1 MALKTVFDQK
11 NCYYLTKNSE
21 EEKMPQ
27 TDRQAEKY
35 RILQTQ
41 FGHKAFRAL
50 QEEAVDTILAGKDLL
65 MILPTGGGKSLSY
78 QLPTLLMDG
87 TTVVVSPLLALMHDQ
102 VQSLKAQGM
111 RAEMLSSMQS
121 SEESG
126 DIIRRL
132 YAGEIDFLYLS
143 PERLNTDGMRNI
155 LSQIRLNYFVID
167 EAHCISEWGHE
178 FRADYRALSQLRDYF
193 PNVTVAAFTATATE
207 HVREDIVRLL
217 RLHDATLL
225 QGKIFRENL
234 QITARHRIRDGYDQ
248 LTDFLDD
255 HKGESGIV
263 YAFSRK
269 NVEMIAHHLQKKG
282 YAAAAYHAGMPAEER
297 NSVFHD
303 FVHDEVKI
311 IVATIAFG
319 MGIDKS
325 NIRFVVHMSL
335 PKTLENYY
343 QEIGRA
349 GRDGDHADVV
359 LLFSAGDSIQQ
370 KRFVEMNDDDGYK
383 QHLLQKLSTI
393 QRYATSEGCRH
404 QQLAAYFNDTIEP
417 CGDKCDNCLEP
428 DHDKRDITTEAQMF
442 LSTVYR
448 TGQSFG
454 KNYLIDV
461 LRGSREQKI
470 LANGHDGLSVYGVG
484 EKLSKKQWFVVID
497 RLLEVEALNVNEHQG
512 LLLSEKGL
520 QILKGHE
527 PLLIRSERLNV
538 KAKTVKKSAP
548 ESYDYD
554 AGLFESLR
562 GLRQEIA
569 QEKGVPPYIVF
580 GDKTL
585 KEMAAKRPQT
595 KEEMLQV
602 GGIGEVKF
610 ERYGEAFLAL
620 LQGV

>member
-1 MALKTVFDQK
+1 MSEDI
-11 NCYYLTKNSE
+11 TK
-21 EEKMPQ
+21 
-27 TDRQAEKY
+27 RKY
-35 RILQTQ
+35 QILQSQ
-41 FGHKAFRAL
+41 FGHKAFRPL
-50 QEEAVDTILAGKDLL
+50 QEEAVDAILAGKDLL
-65 MILPTGGGKSLSY
+65 MILPTGGGKSLSF
-78 QLPTLLMDG
+78 QLPTLLMEG
-87 TTVVVSPLLALMHDQ
+87 VTIVISPLLALMHDQ
-102 VQSLKAQGM
+102 VQSLKAQEM

-132 YAGEIDFLYLS
+132 YANEIDFLYLS

-155 LSQIRLNYFVID
+155 LSQIKLNYFVID

-178 FRADYRALSQLRDYF
+178 FRGDYRALSQLKEQY
-193 PNVTVAAFTATATE
+193 PHVSVAAFTATATE
-207 HVREDIVRLL
+207 HVRHDIVRNL
-217 RLHDATLL
+217 RLENATVL

-234 QITARHRIRDGYDQ
+234 QITAKHRIKDGYDQ
-248 LTDFLDD
+248 LSGFLDD
-255 HKGESGIV
+255 HKEESGIV

-269 NVEMIAHHLQKKG
+269 SVEAIAAHLQKKG
-282 YAAAAYHAGMPAEER
+282 YAAAAYHAGMPSAQR

-359 LLFSAGDSIQQ
+359 LLFSAADTIQQ
-370 KRFVEMNDDDGYK
+370 KRFVEMNDGDLQYK
-383 QHLLQKLSTI
+383 THLLEKLATI
-393 QRYATSEGCRH
+393 QRFASSETCRH
-404 QQLAAYFNDTIEP
+404 QQLAAYFDDTLEA
-417 CGDKCDNCLEP
+417 CKDKCDNCLEP
-428 DHDKRDITTEAQMF
+428 DHEKKDISTEAQML

-454 KNYLIDV
+454 KNYLIDI
-461 LRGSREQKI
+461 LRGSKEQKI
-470 LANGHDGLSVYGVG
+470 LSSGHDALSVYGVG

-497 RLLEVEALNVNEHQG
+497 RLLEVEALGVNEHQG
-512 LLLSEKGL
+512 LVLTESGL
-520 QILKGHE
+520 KILKGKE
-527 PLLIRSERLNV
+527 KLLIRSERLNV
-538 KAKTVKKSAP
+538 KAKTVKKAAP
-548 ESYDYD
+548 EAFDYD
-554 AGLFESLR
+554 TELFEALR
-562 GLRQEIA
+562 ALRHEIA
-569 QEKGVPPYIVF
+569 QESNVPAYIVF

-585 KEMAAKRPQT
+585 KEMAAKNPQSR
-595 KEEMLQV
+595 EEMLQV

-610 ERYGEAFLAL
+610 ERYGEKFLTL
-620 LQGV
+620 LQQ

>member
-1 MALKTVFDQK
+1 
-11 NCYYLTKNSE
+11 
-21 EEKMPQ
+21 MPQ
-27 TDRQAEKY
+27 RDREKEKY
-35 RILQTQ
+35 AVLQSQ
-41 FGHKAFRAL
+41 FGHKAFRPL
-50 QEEAVDTILAGKDLL
+50 QEEAVDTILGGRDLL
-65 MILPTGGGKSLSY
+65 MILPTGGGKSLSF
-78 QLPTLLMDG
+78 QLPTLLMEG
-87 TTVVVSPLLALMHDQ
+87 TTVVISPLLALMHDQ
-102 VQSLKAQGM
+102 VQSLLAQGM
-111 RAEMLSSMQS
+111 RAAMLSSMQGA
-121 SEESG
+121 EESG
-126 DIIRRL
+126 EIIRRL
-132 YAGEIDFLYLS
+132 FANEIDFLYLS

-155 LSQIRLNYFVID
+155 LSQIRLNYFVVD

-193 PNVTVAAFTATATE
+193 PEIPVAAFTATATE
-207 HVREDIVRLL
+207 HVRHDIVRNL
-217 RLHDATLL
+217 RLRDAVVLKGT
-225 QGKIFRENL
+225 IFRENL

-255 HKGESGIV
+255 HKEESGIV

-269 NVEMIAHHLQKKG
+269 NVEAIAHHLQKKG
-282 YAAAAYHAGMPAEER
+282 YAAAAYHAGMPSEQR
-297 NSVFHD
+297 NGVFHD

-370 KRFVEMNDDDGYK
+370 KRFVEMSDGDEHYK
-383 QHLLQKLSTI
+383 GHLLQKLALM
-393 QRYATSEGCRH
+393 QRYASSESCRH
-404 QQLAAYFNDTIEP
+404 QQLAAYFNDVIEP

-428 DHDKRDITTEAQMF
+428 DHDKRDISTEAQML

-448 TGQSFG
+448 TGQSYG
-454 KNYLIDV
+454 KTYLIDI

-470 LANGHDGLSVYGVG
+470 LANGHDELSVYGVG
-484 EKLSKKQWFVVID
+484 EQLSKKQWYVVID
-497 RLLEVEALNVNEHQG
+497 RLLEVEALAVNEHQG
-512 LLLSEKGL
+512 LMLSEPGL
-520 QILKGHE
+520 AILKGE
-527 PLLIRSERLNV
+527 EALLIRSDRLNV
-538 KAKTVKKSAP
+538 KAKTVKRAAP
-548 ESYDYD
+548 ESFDYD
-554 AGLFESLR
+554 VGLFDALR

-569 QEKGVPPYIVF
+569 QEQGVPAYVVF

-585 KEMAAKRPQT
+585 KEMAAKRPESR
-595 KEEMLQV
+595 EEMLRV

-610 ERYGEAFLAL
+610 ERYGEVFLAL
-620 LQGV
+620 LQTY

>member
-1 MALKTVFDQK
+1 M
-11 NCYYLTKNSE
+11 KNSKE
-21 EEKMPQ
+21 EYMPQ
-27 TDRQAEKY
+27 TDRQEEKY
-35 RILQTQ
+35 RVLQSQ

-78 QLPTLLMDG
+78 QLPALLMEG
-87 TTVVVSPLLALMHDQ
+87 TTVVISPLLALMHDQ

-111 RAEMLSSMQS
+111 KAEMLSSMQG

-155 LSQIRLNYFVID
+155 LSQIKLNYFVID

-193 PNVTVAAFTATATE
+193 PNVSVAAFTATATE

-234 QITARHRIRDGYDQ
+234 QITARHRIKDGYDQ

-255 HKGESGIV
+255 HKGESGII

-269 NVEMIAHHLQKKG
+269 NVEAIAHHLQKKG
-282 YAAAAYHAGMPAEER
+282 YAAAAYHAGMPSEER

-359 LLFSAGDSIQQ
+359 LLFSAADSIQQ
-370 KRFVEMNDDDGYK
+370 KRFVEMNDGDEQYK
-383 QHLLQKLSTI
+383 MHMLEKLAVI
-393 QRYATSEGCRH
+393 QRFAGSESCRH
-404 QQLAAYFNDTIEP
+404 QQLAAYFNDEQEA

-428 DHDKRDITTEAQMF
+428 DHDKRDITTEAQML

-470 LANGHDGLSVYGVG
+470 LVNGHDTLSVYGVG
-484 EKLSKKQWFVVID
+484 EKLGKKQWFVIID
-497 RLLEVEALNVNEHQG
+497 RLLEVEALAVNEHQG
-512 LLLSEKGL
+512 LMLSEKGL
-520 QILKGHE
+520 QILKGKQTV
-527 PLLIRSERLNV
+527 LIRSDRLNV
-538 KAKTVKKSAP
+538 KEKLVRKAAP
-548 ESYDYD
+548 EMFDYD
-554 AGLFESLR
+554 AGLFDALR
-562 GLRQEIA
+562 DLRQEIA
-569 QEKGVPPYIVF
+569 KEQGVPAYIVF

-585 KEMAAKRPQT
+585 KEMASLRPQS
-595 KEEMLQV
+595 KEAMLLV

-610 ERYGEAFLAL
+610 ERYGEAFLTL
-620 LQGV
+620 LQGL

>member
-1 MALKTVFDQK
+1 M
-11 NCYYLTKNSE
+11 S
-21 EEKMPQ
+21 Q
-27 TDRQAEKY
+27 TDHTQEKY
-35 RILQTQ
+35 KVLQSQ
-41 FGHKAFRAL
+41 FGHKAFRPL
-50 QEEAVDTILAGKDLL
+50 QEEAVDAILSGKDLL
-65 MILPTGGGKSLSY
+65 MILPTGGGKSLAF

-87 TTVVVSPLLALMHDQ
+87 VTVVVSPLLALMHDQ

-111 RAEMLSSMQS
+111 RAEMLSSMQTG
-121 SEESG
+121 EQSG
-126 DIIRRL
+126 EIIRRL
-132 YAGEIDFLYLS
+132 YANEIDFLYLS
-143 PERLNTDGMRNI
+143 PERLNTEGMQNI
-155 LSQIRLNYFVID
+155 LSEVKLNYFVID

-178 FRADYRALSQLRDYF
+178 FRSDYRALSQLKERY
-193 PNVTVAAFTATATE
+193 PQVPVAAFTATATE
-207 HVREDIVRLL
+207 HVRHDIVRNL
-217 RLHDATLL
+217 RLHDALVL

-234 QITARHRIRDGYDQ
+234 QITAKHRIKDGYDQ

-255 HKGESGIV
+255 HKEESGIV

-269 NVEMIAHHLQKKG
+269 SVEAIASHLQKKG
-282 YAAAAYHAGMPAEER
+282 YAAAAYHAGMPSHQR
-297 NSVFHD
+297 NQVFHD

-359 LLFSAGDSIQQ
+359 LLFSAGDTIQQ
-370 KRFVEMNDDDGYK
+370 KRFVEMNDGDAEYK
-383 QHLLQKLSTI
+383 AHLLQKLSTI
-393 QRYATSEGCRH
+393 QRFASSETCRH
-404 QQLAAYFNDTIEP
+404 QQLAAYFDDDLEP

-428 DHDKRDITTEAQMF
+428 DHDKKDISTEAQML

-454 KNYLIDV
+454 KNYLIDI

-470 LANGHDGLSVYGVG
+470 LANGHDALSVYGVG

-497 RLLEVEALNVNEHQG
+497 RLLEVEALAVNEHQG
-512 LLLSEKGL
+512 LVLTEHGL
-520 QILKGHE
+520 KILKGQE

-538 KAKTVKKSAP
+538 KAKTVRKAAP
-548 ESYDYD
+548 EAFDYD
-554 AGLFESLR
+554 TELFESLR
-562 GLRQEIA
+562 ALRHEIA
-569 QEKGVPPYIVF
+569 QESNVPAYIVF

-585 KEMAAKRPQT
+585 KEMAAKNPQT
-595 KEEMLQV
+595 KEEMLQI

-610 ERYGEAFLAL
+610 ERYGEKFLTL
-620 LQGV
+620 LQQ

>member
-1 MALKTVFDQK
+1 MNSKDEQMPHEALQ
-11 NCYYLTKNSE
+11 
-21 EEKMPQ
+21 EK
-27 TDRQAEKY
+27 KY
-35 RILQTQ
+35 KILQNQ
-41 FGHKAFRAL
+41 FGHKTFRAL

-78 QLPTLLMDG
+78 QLPALLMEG

-121 SEESG
+121 SEESS
-126 DIIRRL
+126 DIVRRL

-155 LSQIRLNYFVID
+155 LSQIKLNYFVID

-178 FRADYRALSQLRDYF
+178 FRSDYRALSQLRDYF
-193 PNVTVAAFTATATE
+193 PDVPVAAFTATATE
-207 HVREDIVRLL
+207 HVRHDIVRLL
-217 RLHDATLL
+217 RLHDAKLL
-225 QGKIFRENL
+225 QGTIFRENL
-234 QITARHRIRDGYDQ
+234 QITVRHRIKDGYDQ

-255 HKGESGIV
+255 HKEESGIV

-269 NVEMIAHHLQKKG
+269 NVEAIAHHLQKKG
-282 YAAAAYHAGMPAEER
+282 YAAAAYHAGMPSEER
-297 NSVFHD
+297 NRVFHD

-370 KRFVEMNDDDGYK
+370 KRFIDMNDGDEAYK
-383 QHLLQKLSTI
+383 AHLLQKLGTI
-393 QRYATSEGCRH
+393 QRFSGSESCRH
-404 QQLAAYFNDTIEP
+404 QQLAAYFDDTLEA

-428 DHDKRDITTEAQMF
+428 DHDKRDISTEAQML

-454 KNYLIDV
+454 KNYLIDI

-470 LANGHDGLSVYGVG
+470 LANGHDELSVYGVG

-497 RLLEVEALNVNEHQG
+497 RLLEVEALHVNEHQG
-512 LLLSEKGL
+512 LMLSESGL
-520 QILKGHE
+520 QILKGKQ
-527 PLLIRSERLNV
+527 PLLIRADRLNV
-538 KAKTVKKSAP
+538 KSKTVKKAAP
-548 ESYDYD
+548 EDFDYD
-554 AGLFESLR
+554 TELFDRLR
-562 GLRQEIA
+562 AYRHEIA
-569 QEKGVPPYIVF
+569 QEQGVPAYIVF

-585 KEMAAKRPQT
+585 KEMAAKRPHSRD
-595 KEEMLQV
+595 EMLQV

-610 ERYGEAFLAL
+610 ERYGEKFLVF
-620 LQGV
+620 LQSL